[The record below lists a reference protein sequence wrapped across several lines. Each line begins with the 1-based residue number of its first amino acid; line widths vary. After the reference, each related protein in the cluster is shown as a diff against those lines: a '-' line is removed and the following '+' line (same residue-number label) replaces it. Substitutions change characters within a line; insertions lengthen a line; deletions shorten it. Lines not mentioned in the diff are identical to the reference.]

1 MALGRPV
8 WSGHIRLSLVSLPVK
23 LYSATESGSR
33 LSFRQIHEPSGKPIK
48 YEKVVPGVGPVDRE
62 EIVRGFE
69 VEKDRYVLLEDEDFD
84 EIKLEQRKTLD
95 LVQFVDACE
104 IDPIYFHRP
113 YYVAPDG
120 EMAEEGFV
128 VIREA
133 LRRERKVGL
142 GQMVMRGREYI
153 GALKPCSRGLLL
165 ETLRFEEEL
174 RRADPYFAEIEDI
187 DPPEELLDLATELI
201 GRKTAPFDA
210 GVFEDQYSK
219 ALQDL
224 VERKAKGKSLTVAGA
239 DSKGERGGEVIDL
252 MAALRESL
260 GETKGGGKSGSG
272 GRGKSGGSKSGA
284 SKSSASSKSAS
295 SRSASSKSASSK
307 SASSKS
313 GGSKGSGST
322 SGTSKSSRRKSDQA
336 A

>member
-165 ETLRFEEEL
+165 ETLRFDEEL

-210 GVFEDQYSK
+210 SVFEDQYSK
-219 ALQDL
+219 ALQEL

-260 GETKGGGKSGSG
+260 GETKGGGKAGGG
-272 GRGKSGGSKSGA
+272 GRARSGGSKSGA
-284 SKSSASSKSAS
+284 SKSSASAKSS
-295 SRSASSKSASSK
+295 GSSK

-313 GGSKGSGST
+313 GGTKAGGSKTSGSK
-322 SGTSKSSRRKSDQA
+322 SGTPKSSRRRSDRA

>member
-153 GALKPCSRGLLL
+153 GALKPCGRGLLL

-219 ALQDL
+219 ALQEL

-252 MAALRESL
+252 MAALRQSL
-260 GETKGGGKSGSG
+260 GETKGGGRAGGG
-272 GRGKSGGSKSGA
+272 GRGKSGGSKSA
-284 SKSSASSKSAS
+284 SKSSASSKSAPS
-295 SRSASSKSASSK
+295 KPATSKSGGSK
-307 SASSKS
+307 T
-313 GGSKGSGST
+313 GGSKGSGSK